1 MMKTFDQIKDEVFA
15 LANSDAEVDRLVEEL
30 DLFEERG
37 WNQYIAFAINFLR
50 EMNEKVKFFFPS
62 LSVMDSLFVNKAIN
76 PEGNYE
82 KLLSKKHSKD
92 ILFNDALRLGIDVVY
107 ADPQELAYLGRLS
120 MLIAKEFITRFRLS
134 SKAKGIMSK
143 ESDGVTSNVLCAIST
158 SNIPE
163 DDFNIVY
170 SEKKDGPREEI
181 NTLRKYLIFHFK
193 TKVGI

>member
-37 WNQYIAFAINFLR
+37 WNQYIAFAINYLR
-50 EMNEKVKFFFPS
+50 EMNDKVKFFFPS

-120 MLIAKEFITRFRLS
+120 MLIAKEFITRFRLP

-143 ESDGVTSNVLCAIST
+143 ESEGVTSNVLCAIST
-158 SNIPE
+158 NSIPE
-163 DDFNIVY
+163 EDFDIVY
-170 SEKKDGPREEI
+170 NEKKDGPREEI

>member
-37 WNQYIAFAINFLR
+37 WNQYIAFAINYLR
-50 EMNEKVKFFFPS
+50 EMNDKVKFFFPS
-62 LSVMDSLFVNKAIN
+62 LSVMDSLFVNKAIY

-120 MLIAKEFITRFRLS
+120 MLIAKEFITRFRLP

-143 ESDGVTSNVLCAIST
+143 ESEGVTSNVLCAIST

-170 SEKKDGPREEI
+170 NEKKDGPREEI

>member
-37 WNQYIAFAINFLR
+37 WNQYIAFTINYLR
-50 EMNEKVKFFFPS
+50 EMNDKVKFFFPS

-120 MLIAKEFITRFRLS
+120 MLIAKEFITRFRLP

-143 ESDGVTSNVLCAIST
+143 ESEGVTSNVLCAIST

-163 DDFNIVY
+163 EDFDIVY
-170 SEKKDGPREEI
+170 NEKKDGPREEI

>member
-15 LANSDAEVDRLVEEL
+15 LTNSDAEVDRLVEEL
-30 DLFEERG
+30 NLFEERG
-37 WNQYIAFAINFLR
+37 WNQYIAFAINYLR
-50 EMNEKVKFFFPS
+50 EMNDKVKFFFPS

-120 MLIAKEFITRFRLS
+120 MLIAKEFITRFRLP

-143 ESDGVTSNVLCAIST
+143 KSEDVTSNVLCAIST

>member
-50 EMNEKVKFFFPS
+50 EMNDKVKFFFPS

-82 KLLSKKHSKD
+82 KLLSKSHSKD

-120 MLIAKEFITRFRLS
+120 MLIAKEFITRFRLP

-143 ESDGVTSNVLCAIST
+143 ESEGVTSNILCAIST

-170 SEKKDGPREEI
+170 NEKKDGPREEI

>member
-37 WNQYIAFAINFLR
+37 WNQYIAFAINYLR
-50 EMNEKVKFFFPS
+50 EMNDKVKFFFPS

-120 MLIAKEFITRFRLS
+120 MLIAKEFITRFRLP

-143 ESDGVTSNVLCAIST
+143 ESEGVTSNVLCAIST

-170 SEKKDGPREEI
+170 NEKKDGPREEI